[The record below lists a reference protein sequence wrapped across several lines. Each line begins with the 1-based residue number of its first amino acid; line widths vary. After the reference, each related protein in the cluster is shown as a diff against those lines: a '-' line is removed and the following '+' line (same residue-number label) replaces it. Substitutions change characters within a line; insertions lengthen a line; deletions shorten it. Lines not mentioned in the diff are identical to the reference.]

1 MVSAYGNLCY
11 NLGITMNGKLSVREK
26 LGYGT
31 ASVGDSIAYSAIGT
45 YLMFFLTTVAGVD
58 PAVSGVISAIGAVWN
73 ALINPI
79 WGFLSDQVRTK
90 MGKRRPMMLLFSIPS
105 GICIFL
111 LFTDLNIPMSIKPLY
126 YGFILMLYWTCYTG
140 FFVPYMALGSEYTSD
155 YEDRTV
161 LRLYASMFNI
171 LGNVVTMVLPTFM
184 VGVLEKRGMSTGAA
198 WSSTGLFL
206 GTCAA
211 VTFLVT
217 VIASKQKDPPVL
229 ASSDARPK
237 LNIVELFREYISVA
251 GLKPMKYLI
260 IASTLGLICYSLLLA
275 DLLYFL
281 TYNLGLTSEETPLI
295 LLVRP
300 LFAAAMIPVTAFIVK
315 KIDKRGALVFFYGL
329 GAAILLFVR
338 VVGVSGTGMLIVFI
352 IGSATCTSFYWQ
364 LMPSIYYD
372 VCEYDLLETGK
383 DRRGA
388 IVSFQ
393 GLIESI
399 AAGIGSVILGVI
411 LKAAGFDSTL
421 DVQTETAKLWIFN
434 CTTLVPIVFLVLM
447 ILAVYKYPLTR
458 ERHAEIV
465 RRLREKSKAE

>member
-1 MVSAYGNLCY
+1 MVHQ
-11 NLGITMNGKLSVREK
+11 I
-26 LGYGT
+26 
-31 ASVGDSIAYSAIGT
+31 
-45 YLMFFLTTVAGVD
+45 
-58 PAVSGVISAIGAVWN
+58 
-73 ALINPI
+73 
-79 WGFLSDQVRTK
+79 
-90 MGKRRPMMLLFSIPS
+90 
-105 GICIFL
+105 
-111 LFTDLNIPMSIKPLY
+111 
-126 YGFILMLYWTCYTG
+126 
-140 FFVPYMALGSEYTSD
+140 
-155 YEDRTV
+155 
-161 LRLYASMFNI
+161 
-171 LGNVVTMVLPTFM
+171 
-184 VGVLEKRGMSTGAA
+184 
-198 WSSTGLFL
+198 
-206 GTCAA
+206 
-211 VTFLVT
+211 T

>member
-1 MVSAYGNLCY
+1 MTN
-11 NLGITMNGKLSVREK
+11 KLSAKEK

-31 ASVGDSIAYSAIGT
+31 ASIGDSICYSAIGT
-45 YLMFFLTTVAGVD
+45 YLMFFLTTVAGID
-58 PAVSGVISAIGAVWN
+58 PAVAGVISAIGAIWN

-79 WGFLSDQVRTK
+79 WGFISDQVRTRF
-90 MGKRRPMMLLFSIPS
+90 GKRRPMMLLFAIPS
-105 GICIFL
+105 GICVFL
-111 LFTDLNIPMSIKPLY
+111 LFTDLNIPMGIKPIY

-171 LGNVVTMVLPTFM
+171 VGTVITMVLPTFL
-184 VGVLEKRGMSTGAA
+184 VGVLERRGMSTGAA
-198 WSSTGLFL
+198 WSSTGLLL
-206 GTCAA
+206 GVSATLAF
-211 VTFLVT
+211 VVT
-217 VIASKQKDPPVL
+217 VVASKLKDPPIY
-229 ASSDARPK
+229 SSAEPKPK
-237 LNIVELFREYISVA
+237 LNVVALFKEYFSIA
-251 GLKPMKYLI
+251 RLKPMKYLI

-281 TYNLGLTSEETPLI
+281 TFNLGLTSEETPLVM
-295 LLVRP
+295 LVRP
-300 LFAAAMIPVTAFIVK
+300 LFSAAMIPLTAFIVK
-315 KIDKRGALVFFYGL
+315 KFDKRGALAFFYGL
-329 GAAILLFVR
+329 GAALLLVSR
-338 VVGVSGTGMLIVFI
+338 IVGVNGLFMLIVFI

-364 LMPSIYYD
+364 IMPSVYYD

-393 GLIESI
+393 GLIESA

-421 DVQTETAKLWIFN
+421 AVQTETAKIWIFN
-434 CTTLVPIVFLVLM
+434 CTTLVPIVFVILM
-447 ILAVYKYPLTR
+447 IIAVRKYPLTR
-458 ERHAEIV
+458 EKHAEI
-465 RRLREKSKAE
+465 LRKLSERKEAE